1 MKIAVLGGGSS
12 YTPELL
18 EGLLQRQM
26 SIEEVW
32 LVDVPEGREK
42 VGIIAGLAERMAAA
56 IGRRVRFPVT
66 EDRKAAIA
74 DASFVLSQMRVGGLR
89 MRGAD
94 ERIPLRHGLL
104 GQETTGAGGFANA
117 MRTIPIALQVAEEV
131 ERLAPKAWLLNFTN
145 PAGLV
150 TQAISS
156 AGYERTVGLCNVA
169 RTTERRIA
177 QFGGLPQESVELEVA
192 GLNHL
197 TGSWIRVGGQ
207 DATALALASGALEEE
222 LRQVAPEAVVP
233 QGFFAGLGFF
243 PNPYLNYFFFPR
255 ATLRH
260 AEQAAASAE
269 GTRADRVQAIEQQ
282 LFARYRDPQL
292 AGKPPELE
300 KRGGAYYSEVAVDVM
315 TALQADKPRNLVLN
329 LRSRGALPG
338 FADDDV
344 VERNAEVSRAGIRP
358 VPRKDPLPPL
368 LRGVALAVK
377 EYERL
382 TVAAVMQG
390 SRRKALE
397 ALMCHPLVGGAD
409 LADRLLDDLAAAN
422 RAYWPELK

>member
-1 MKIAVLGGGSS
+1 MKVAVLGGGSS

-18 EGLLQRQM
+18 EGLLSRLK

-32 LVDVPEGREK
+32 LVDVPEGRDK
-42 VGIIAGLAERMAAA
+42 VEVIAGLASRMAAA
-56 IGRRVRFPVT
+56 MGRRVRFPVT
-66 EDRKAAIA
+66 EDRRAAIE
-74 DASFVLSQMRVGGLR
+74 DASFVLSQMRVGGLK
-89 MRGAD
+89 MRAAD
-94 ERIPLRHGLL
+94 ERIPLRHGLI

-117 MRTIPIALQVAEEV
+117 MRTIPVALEVAEDM

-150 TQAISS
+150 TQAICS
-156 AGYERTVGLCNVA
+156 AGHERAIGLCNVA

-177 QFGGLPQESVELEVA
+177 QFGSLPVEAVQLEAA

-207 DATALALASGALEEE
+207 DATPMLLASGALEEE
-222 LRQVAPEAVVP
+222 LRHVAPDAEVP
-233 QGFFAGLGFF
+233 PGFFRELGFF

-260 AEQAAASAE
+260 AEEAAASAE
-269 GTRADRVQAIEQQ
+269 GTRAERVRAIEQQ
-282 LFARYRDPQL
+282 LFTRYRDPGL
-292 AGKPPELE
+292 VGKPPELE
-300 KRGGAYYSEVAVDVM
+300 QRGGAYYSEVAVDAM
-315 TALQADKPRNLVLN
+315 AALQAERPRTLVLN
-329 LRSRGALPG
+329 LPNRGALRE

-344 VERNAEVSRAGIRP
+344 VERNAEISRGGIRP
-358 VPRKDPLPPL
+358 VPREEPLPPL
-368 LRGVALAVK
+368 LRSIAQTVK

-382 TVAAVMQG
+382 TVEAVTEG

-397 ALMCHPLVGGAD
+397 ALMCHPLVAGAD
-409 LADRLLDDLAAAN
+409 VADRLLDDLQAAN
-422 RAYWPELK
+422 AAFWPDLR